1 MVDAKEK
8 QKPTVK
14 TREPKKVTHGTFDNL
29 RQLPHPVEEL
39 LGLAPDLFA
48 NQTRSSA
55 EPVSDLN
62 PSTRPPRTRSA
73 SEPVRMT
80 NGFTGIINHL
90 LDDIL
95 PMLEPSEQVVLLRL
109 YRLTHGHGNAT
120 CKVSR
125 QKLVNKTGVKR
136 TRLLQALSKLEE
148 RGFIKRLA
156 DDTSNTDIYNRG
168 MSFQMLL
175 DGVRPVR
182 DANPSIL
189 RTRPLSEP
197 NKVNTQKENTHNTE
211 EAPAAGVRVGSR
223 FTIEECRR
231 YAKHLQS
238 TGQGINNPGGY
249 ATTVKRTGEA
259 DELIAAFLNPT
270 VTSKPLDTSQCP
282 DCQGSGFYYP
292 NGIGGGVAKCKHEN
306 LQKGADK

>member
-1 MVDAKEK
+1 MADPKEK
-8 QKPTVK
+8 TKPAVK

-39 LGLAPDLFA
+39 LGLTPDPSA
-48 NQTRSSA
+48 SQTRSSA

-62 PSTRPPRTRSA
+62 PSTRPPRTRS
-73 SEPVRMT
+73 STEPVRHT
-80 NGFTGIINHL
+80 DGFTGIINHL

-95 PMLEPSEQVVLLRL
+95 PTLDPAEQVVLLRI

-168 MSFQMLL
+168 MSFQILL
-175 DGVRPVR
+175 EGVKPVR
-182 DANPSIL
+182 TANPSDI
-189 RTRPLSEP
+189 RTRSSDEP
-197 NKVNTQKENTHNTE
+197 NKVNTLKENTQTQDV
-211 EAPAAGVRVGSR
+211 PSAGVRVGSK

-231 YAKHLQS
+231 YAESLRNA
-238 TGQGINNPGGY
+238 GIKNPGGY
-249 ATTVKRTGEA
+249 ATTIHRTGEA
-259 DELIAAFLNPT
+259 DTLIESFLSPT
-270 VTSKPLDTSQCP
+270 AVSSTPDVSRCP
-282 DCQGSGFYYP
+282 DCHGSGFKKSVT
-292 NGIGGGVAKCKHEN
+292 GAGVTKCNHTN
-306 LQKGADK
+306 LQNGNATT

>member
-1 MVDAKEK
+1 MQQMVDAKEK

-14 TREPKKVTHGTFDNL
+14 TREPKKITHGTFDNL

-39 LGLAPDLFA
+39 LGLTPDPFA
-48 NQTRSSA
+48 NQTRSPA

-62 PSTRPPRTRSA
+62 PSTRPPRTRSLT
-73 SEPVRMT
+73 EPVRHT
-80 NGFTGIINHL
+80 DGFTGIINHL

-95 PMLEPSEQVVLLRL
+95 PTLEPSEQVVLLRL

-175 DGVRPVR
+175 EGVRPVR
-182 DANPSIL
+182 IANPSSI
-189 RTRPLSEP
+189 RTRPQDEP
-197 NKVNTQKENTHNTE
+197 NKVNTQKENTQTQD
-211 EAPAAGVRVGSR
+211 APPAGVRVGSK
-223 FTIEECRR
+223 FSIEECRK

-249 ATTVKRTGEA
+249 ATTIKRTGEA
-259 DELIAAFLNPT
+259 DELIAAFLTPVEPSPT
-270 VTSKPLDTSQCP
+270 VDVSQCP
-282 DCQGSGFYYP
+282 DCGGSGFKP
-292 NGIGGGVAKCKHEN
+292 SVTGAGVAKCKHERLN
-306 LQKGADK
+306 